1 MMSKVAEMV
10 MDIEQDLQDEVLTFA
25 QISAKYHITMMSVY
39 AVYEQLVLREMNE
52 ELEEYHV

>member
-1 MMSKVAEMV
+1 MSKVAEMV